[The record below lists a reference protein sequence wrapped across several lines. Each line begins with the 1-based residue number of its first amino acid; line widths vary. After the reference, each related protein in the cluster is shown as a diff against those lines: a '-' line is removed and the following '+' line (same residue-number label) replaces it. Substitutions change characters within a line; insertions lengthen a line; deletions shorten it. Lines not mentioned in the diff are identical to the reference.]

1 MYPGVGRN
9 HALYIEH
16 QWSRRGSITHG
27 SKEII
32 MKTKKRIAALMAAVS
47 CAAVFGVGVPSAYA
61 WYNMGERNDS
71 SMTGLWKFNWT
82 HSYASCQARATACTA
97 RAWQDGQYAAEIALT
112 RNEIADAEKYGKE
125 QLTNDGA
132 EIY

>member
-1 MYPGVGRN
+1 
-9 HALYIEH
+9 
-16 QWSRRGSITHG
+16 
-27 SKEII
+27 

-132 EIY
+132 ELY